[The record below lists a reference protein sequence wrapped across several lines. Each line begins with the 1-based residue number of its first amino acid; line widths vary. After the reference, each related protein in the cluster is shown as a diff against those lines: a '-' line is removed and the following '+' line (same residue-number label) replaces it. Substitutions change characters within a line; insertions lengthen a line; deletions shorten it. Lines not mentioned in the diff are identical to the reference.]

1 MSDSDQSVLSQDE
14 AYDLLSSARRRFVIS
29 YLRSQDGPVVLNQL
43 SQRLAAWENDVPV
56 EELSDQQIKRIYVSL
71 YQTHLPKLE
80 DVGLIDYDRERST
93 LELRDEAERLDDYL
107 PKEEDDSEER
117 RWQLVYASL
126 AVIGLVVGLFLTVTP
141 SPPVSIGQFGG
152 FIIVAFGLVTV
163 LQQIASW
170 N

>member
-1 MSDSDQSVLSQDE
+1 MSDSDQAVLSQDE
-14 AYDLLSSARRRFVIS
+14 AYELLSSARRRFVIS
-29 YLRSQDGPVVLNQL
+29 YLRSQDEPVVLNQL

-80 DVGLIDYDRERST
+80 EVGLIDYDRERST
-93 LELRDEAERLDDYL
+93 LELRDEAERLDEYL
-107 PKEEDDSEER
+107 PEEDGDSEER

-126 AVIGLVVGLFLTVTP
+126 AAVGLVVGLFLTVTP
-141 SPPVSIGQFGG
+141 SPPVSMGQFGG
-152 FIIVAFGLVTV
+152 LIIVAFGLVTV
-163 LQQIASW
+163 LQQISTW